1 MSLQKRVKDLELL
14 ALAKQHQKNFN
25 RNYRLQR
32 KGLYEQSD
40 DLFKPLLE
48 QQEKQTE
55 AIKALDL
62 KDRTDQKSI
71 ESKSNLPIE
80 IKTNNV
86 GTKPLSKTWMFKQN
100 SNGDFFLNEHLLII
114 EDGNVRLANSN
125 SSYPFTDHLKALL
138 NGADISS
145 IDDMDA
151 LVNYNNLTTEA
162 KSSKSAVRS
171 KRLMDR
177 LKDKFKGEGII
188 TIPENTEELW
198 ERLRVLIAAEK
209 EGHNN
214 NLEEKSAILDKLLQL
229 GDITKKQYQMLL

>member
-1 MSLQKRVKDLELL
+1 MSLQKKVRDLELL
-14 ALAKQHQKNFN
+14 SLAKQHQKNFN
-25 RNYRLQR
+25 RDYRLQR

-55 AIKALDL
+55 AL
-62 KDRTDQKSI
+62 KERINQKTI
-71 ESKSNLPIE
+71 ESKPNLPIE
-80 IKTNNV
+80 LKTNNI

-100 SNGDFFLNEHLLII
+100 SSGDFFLNNHPLII
-114 EDGNVRLANSN
+114 EDGNIRLVNSN
-125 SSYPFTDHLKALL
+125 SSYPFTDKLKALL

-145 IDDMDA
+145 IDDREA
-151 LVNYNNLTTEA
+151 LINYSNLTTEA
-162 KSSKSAVRS
+162 KSSKSSVRS

-177 LKDKFKGEGII
+177 LKTKFGGQVI
-188 TIPENTEELW
+188 TISENPKDLW
-198 ERLRVLIAAEK
+198 KRLEVLTAAAR

-229 GDITKKQYQMLL
+229 REITKKQYQLLL

>member
-1 MSLQKRVKDLELL
+1 MSLQKRVRDLELL

-62 KDRTDQKSI
+62 KERINQKTI
-71 ESKSNLPIE
+71 ESKPNLPIE
-80 IKTNNV
+80 LKTNNI

-100 SNGDFFLNEHLLII
+100 SSGDFFLNNHPLII
-114 EDGNVRLANSN
+114 EDGNIRLVNSN
-125 SSYPFTDHLKALL
+125 SSYPFTDKLKALL

-145 IDDMDA
+145 IDDREA
-151 LVNYNNLTTEA
+151 LINYSNLTTEA
-162 KSSKSAVRS
+162 KSSKSSVRS

-177 LKDKFKGEGII
+177 LKTKFGGQVI
-188 TIPENTEELW
+188 TISENPKDLW
-198 ERLRVLIAAEK
+198 GRLEVLIAAER

-214 NLEEKSAILDKLLQL
+214 NMEEKSAILDKLLQL
-229 GDITKKQYQMLL
+229 GEITKKQYQLLL

>member
-1 MSLQKRVKDLELL
+1 MSLQKKVRDLELL
-14 ALAKQHQKNFN
+14 SLAKQHQKNFN
-25 RNYRLQR
+25 RDYRLQR

-62 KDRTDQKSI
+62 NDHMNQKTLK
-71 ESKSNLPIE
+71 SKPNLPIE
-80 IKTNNV
+80 LKTNNI

-100 SNGDFFLNEHLLII
+100 SSGDFFLNNHPLII
-114 EDGNVRLANSN
+114 EDGNIRLVNSN
-125 SSYPFTDHLKALL
+125 SSYLYTDNLKALL
-138 NGADISS
+138 NRVDISS
-145 IDDMDA
+145 IDDREA
-151 LVNYNNLTTEA
+151 LINYSNLTTEA
-162 KSSKSAVRS
+162 KSSKSSVRS

-177 LKDKFKGEGII
+177 LKIKFGGQVI
-188 TIPENTEELW
+188 TISENPKDLW
-198 ERLRVLIAAEK
+198 KRLEVLTAAAR

-229 GDITKKQYQMLL
+229 REITKVQYKTML

>member
-1 MSLQKRVKDLELL
+1 M
-14 ALAKQHQKNFN
+14 N
-25 RNYRLQR
+25 
-32 KGLYEQSD
+32 
-40 DLFKPLLE
+40 
-48 QQEKQTE
+48 
-55 AIKALDL
+55 
-62 KDRTDQKSI
+62 QKSI

-80 IKTNNV
+80 LKTNNV

-114 EDGNVRLANSN
+114 EDGNIRLANSN

-145 IDDMDA
+145 IDDKDA

-162 KSSKSAVRS
+162 KSSKSSVRS

-188 TIPENTEELW
+188 TISENPKDLW
-198 ERLRVLIAAEK
+198 KRLEVLTAAAR

-214 NLEEKSAILDKLLQL
+214 NMEEKSAILDKLLQL
-229 GDITKKQYQMLL
+229 GEITKKQYQLLL